1 MENLRQAI
9 IQDLEAS
16 GYFDKMRAKIR
27 SELFRTAEVHE
38 NKAKIQREETT
49 SILDSEFG
57 QISAALVK
65 DFLISFDLQQ
75 SLDIFLPE
83 SHQTDGREDIENLE
97 EMFQVKTQK
106 GRPLLFSVIEYLIE
120 NAGEEG
126 SDAGFS
132 QDSHDLGK
140 TGSHLS
146 STIGNDPS
154 TYSLA
159 REEFDHI
166 EPVRKKRFP

>member
-16 GYFDKMRAKIR
+16 GYFDKMRAEIR
-27 SELFRTAEVHE
+27 SELFRTAESHE
-38 NKAKIQREETT
+38 SKAKIQRAETA
-49 SILDSEFG
+49 SILDTEFG

-65 DFLISFDLQQ
+65 DFLLSFDLHK
-75 SLDIFLPE
+75 SLGIFLPE
-83 SHQTDGREDIENLE
+83 SHQTEGREDIENLE
-97 EMFQVKTQK
+97 EMFQVKTEK

-132 QDSHDLGK
+132 QDSEDLGK
-140 TGSHLS
+140 TGSRLG

-154 TYSLA
+154 TNSLA
-159 REEFDHI
+159 VEEFDHI
-166 EPVRKKRFP
+166 ELVRKRRLP